1 LIPQRSSSSGDDD
14 SMGTDARKMRLVT
27 MLKQAF
33 GNDVE
38 KVPGFIEFAQ
48 SAKEDCRRTFVDA
61 AAQTSYDLLETWFPA
76 LRKRI
81 AQSEKLINNNE
92 NEDIIPSVVKT
103 NQKYIQ
109 SKPHQLNQHQK
120 HLGMSLV
127 STSILFIF
135 KIN

>member
-1 LIPQRSSSSGDDD
+1 MVPQRSSSSGDDD

-38 KVPGFIEFAQ
+38 KVPGFIEFAE

-92 NEDIIPSVVKT
+92 NDDFMPSVVKI
-103 NQKYIQ
+103 NQKFTQ
-109 SKPHQLNQHQK
+109 SKVYHLNQHQK
-120 HLGMSLV
+120 HLGMSFIL
-127 STSILFIF
+127 TSIL

>member
-1 LIPQRSSSSGDDD
+1 
-14 SMGTDARKMRLVT
+14 MGTDARKMRLVT

-38 KVPGFIEFAQ
+38 KVPGFIEFAE

-92 NEDIIPSVVKT
+92 NDDFMPSVVKI
-103 NQKYIQ
+103 NQKFTQ
-109 SKPHQLNQHQK
+109 SKVYHLNQHQK
-120 HLGMSLV
+120 HLGMSFIL
-127 STSILFIF
+127 TSIL